1 MPKAEQTRAFIIEKA
16 APVFNTKGFAG
27 TTLTDLENATGLTK
41 GSIYNNFD
49 NKDEVARAVFDFN
62 LDQVSNLID
71 AEMSLH
77 RSAKGQLMAYV
88 KVYGDGS
95 LKYPFP
101 KGGCP
106 ILNTAVE
113 SDDTHPELRKKAA
126 AAILAWKARIVSLIK
141 MGIDSKE
148 FRPAVDAESTAL
160 TIVAAIEG
168 AVMISRVM
176 GKPHYRVAVMK
187 SIKKIID
194 DLT

>member
-27 TTLTDLENATGLTK
+27 TSLTDLENATGLTK

-49 NKDEVARAVFDFN
+49 NKDEVARAVFDHN
-62 LDQVSNLID
+62 LNQVSRLID
-71 AEMSLH
+71 AEMSRY
-77 RSAKGQLMAYV
+77 RSAKGRLLAYV
-88 KVYGDGS
+88 KVYGDGT

-113 SDDTHPELRKKAA
+113 SDDTHSELRKKAA
-126 AAILAWKARIVSLIK
+126 AAIVAWKAKIVGLIK
-141 MGIDSKE
+141 MGIDTKE
-148 FRPAVDAESTAL
+148 FRPSVDAECTAL

-168 AVMISRVM
+168 AVMISRVT
-176 GKPHYRVAVMK
+176 GKSLYLAAVMK
-187 SIKKIID
+187 SVKKIIE